1 MTYTELQVL
10 WDERDRRY
18 VYLHYP
24 LTLEQIHAVRR
35 WRYTEASELPLGS
48 VPAQGQA
55 TTWTPP
61 ERKDPSRIW

>member
-1 MTYTELQVL
+1 MTYAELQVL

-35 WRYTEASELPLGS
+35 WRYAEASEIADTH
-48 VPAQGQA
+48 AQDQA
-55 TTWTPP
+55 SRWISP